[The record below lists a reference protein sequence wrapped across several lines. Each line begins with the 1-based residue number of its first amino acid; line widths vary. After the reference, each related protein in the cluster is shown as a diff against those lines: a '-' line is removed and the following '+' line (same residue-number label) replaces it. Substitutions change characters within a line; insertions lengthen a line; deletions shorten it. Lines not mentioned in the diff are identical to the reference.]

1 MKNTILDFK
10 NRRDCYRMVIN
21 LNDFMQTKSINR
33 MKKLVEYIQESDAPE
48 ELDKIRDWLSDYL
61 GSYEAERKGMQSII
75 AENVRKVEL
84 TEEDLKTATKDRA
97 KDLKRLIR
105 GLKEN
110 IRYYERELVKWNK
123 MREFCL
129 KVSGVLNG

>member
-10 NRRDCYRMVIN
+10 NQRDCYRMVIN
-21 LNDFMQTKSINR
+21 LQDFMQTKSINR
-33 MKKLVEYIQESDAPE
+33 MKKLVKYIRESDAPE
-48 ELDKIRDWLSDYL
+48 ELDKIRDWISDYL
-61 GSYEAERKGMQSII
+61 GSYNAELEGIQTII

-84 TEEDLKTATKDRA
+84 TEEELKTATRGHIKN
-97 KDLKRLIR
+97 LKSLRR

-110 IRYYERELVKWNK
+110 IRHYKWELVKRNR

-129 KVSGVLNG
+129 KVSGVLDE